1 MARMVAHAHVSS
13 PQWWDERCVSAVVAL
28 SSRTQQPSQGAV
40 APAAAAAAAQPLA
53 YVDLDCAYLRKL
65 VLQALA
71 RRPGW
76 RVQTPSPTA
85 AAAPAEECTSPEDTA
100 FCWSEYERTDWTR
113 VLAGK
118 QSSAAYCVR
127 KGLIRKSQWCYNVKK
142 YAAKRPDSMLA
153 RGVPETLLFEFY
165 DVEYM
170 DEALAEVYEVRD
182 MATDGSEWWMLKP
195 SMTNQGRGL
204 VVFNKLSTL
213 VEALSA
219 DGADEVREW
228 VLQRYIRRPLLCGG
242 AKFHL
247 RVYALAVGALT
258 AYVYTDVLTLFS
270 LTAYAADDP
279 ANVAAHITNTCCQ
292 SPADAAAVAAAVG
305 LLRDL
310 PGRLVADAG
319 GLTLPDAS
327 ARCER
332 VFADCAALVGDAFS
346 AVSSELSFL
355 ALPRSFEL
363 YGFDMLVDAEWKVW
377 LLEANAEPDFAQT
390 GAELER
396 VVAGVVEGA
405 LSLGLDEWFPS
416 AAQQH
421 ADGRAASLGY
431 VKVYERADPRA
442 AGSAMTFA

>member
-1 MARMVAHAHVSS
+1 MARARGQAHVATASS
-13 PQWWDERCVSAVVAL
+13 PPWWDERCVTA
-28 SSRTQQPSQGAV
+28 
-40 APAAAAAAAQPLA
+40 APASAAVQPLLA

-76 RVQTPSPTA
+76 RVQTPP
-85 AAAPAEECTSPEDTA
+85 AAAPAAVADECTSPADTA
-100 FCWSEYERTDWTR
+100 FCWSEYERTDWSR

-153 RGVPETLLFEFY
+153 RGVPETLLFEFF
-165 DVEYM
+165 DVDYM

-204 VVFNKLSTL
+204 VVFNKLSKL

-247 RVYALAVGALT
+247 RTYALAVGALT
-258 AYVYTDVLTLFS
+258 AYVYADVLTLFS
-270 LTAYAADDP
+270 LASYDEDDP

-292 SPADAAAVAAAVG
+292 NPADAAAVAAAVG

-310 PGRLVADAG
+310 PARLIADGGELTLADA
-319 GLTLPDAS
+319 TT
-327 ARCER
+327 RCAR

-363 YGFDMLVDAEWKVW
+363 YGFDLLVDAEWHVW

-405 LSLGLDEWFPS
+405 LVLGLDAWFPP
-416 AAQQH
+416 APAQQQQQQQQQQCALPPH
-421 ADGRAASLGY
+421 ADSLAASLGY
-431 VKVYERADPRA
+431 VKVFERADPRA
-442 AGSAMTFA
+442 EGSAMTFA